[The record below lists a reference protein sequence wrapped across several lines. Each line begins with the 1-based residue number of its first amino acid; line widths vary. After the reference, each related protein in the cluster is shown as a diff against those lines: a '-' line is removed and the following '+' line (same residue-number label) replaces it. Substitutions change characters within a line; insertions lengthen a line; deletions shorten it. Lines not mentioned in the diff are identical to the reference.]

1 MKTRTKLKITQALVN
16 MKLNALAAFTLC
28 AFGFFGTVQGA
39 GRYLKVDYPASTNPN
54 ELRIAATYTLWIP
67 DGVKTIRGIIVHQ
80 HGAGMTASKEGSTA
94 AYDLHWQSLAAKWD
108 CALLGPCYH
117 VLNDGDL
124 GEAGSE
130 YWFDPR
136 RGSDK
141 TFLKALNDL
150 AVKSDHPEL
159 ATVPWVLWGHSAGAG
174 WAEVIAAM
182 HPERVIAVYHRSG
195 SAFVWNYKPD
205 EYPPVAIPAAAFAI
219 PRMCT
224 VGAKENGLIKILLAT
239 FENYRTNGAPV
250 GYAADPRTGHEC
262 GDSRYFAIPF
272 LDACLAMRLPDKKS
286 KDQTL
291 KPVDMSKGWLA
302 PLNGDTAMLAANFH
316 GKLDESVWLPNEA
329 VAKEWM
335 EYVKTGEVSDFTPP
349 PTPVNVKVVQNGD
362 QGTVITWD
370 AAADFES
377 GIGSFI
383 VLRDGKEFAKVPENP
398 IGKFGRPLFQSM
410 TYHDTPDQ
418 PLPEMRYAD
427 ALAKAGE
434 KHTYAVIT
442 VNSVGLRS
450 MPSANAQ

>member
-1 MKTRTKLKITQALVN
+1 MKTRIKLKIAPVLTN
-16 MKLNALAAFTLC
+16 MKFNALAAFTLY
-28 AFGFFGTVQGA
+28 AFGFLGTVRGEGQ
-39 GRYLKVDYPASTNPN
+39 YFKVDYPASTNPN
-54 ELRIAATYTLWIP
+54 ELKIAATYTLWIP
-67 DGVKTIRGIIVHQ
+67 DGVKTIRGVIVHQ
-80 HGAGMTASKEGSTA
+80 HGASITASKEGSTA
-94 AYDLHWQSLAAKWD
+94 AYDLHWQALAAKWD

-150 AVKSDHPEL
+150 AAKSNHPEL
-159 ATVPWVLWGHSAGAG
+159 ATVPWALWGHSAGAG
-174 WAEVIAAM
+174 WAESIAAM

-195 SAFVWNYKPD
+195 SIFVWNYKPD
-205 EYPPVAIPAAAFAI
+205 EYPPFPIPTAAFAI

-224 VGAKENGLIKILLAT
+224 VGAKENGLIRILLAT

-272 LDACLAMRLPDKKS
+272 LDACLAMRLPDRGS

-291 KPVDMSKGWLA
+291 KPADISKGWMA
-302 PLNGDTAMLAANFH
+302 PLNGDTAMPATNFH
-316 GKLDESVWLPNEA
+316 GKLEESLWLPNEG
-329 VAKEWM
+329 VAKAWM
-335 EYVKTGEVSDFTPP
+335 EYVKTGAVSDFTPP
-349 PTPVNVKVVQNGD
+349 PSPFNVKVVQNGD
-362 QGTVITWD
+362 QGTAITWD
-370 AAADFES
+370 ATADFES
-377 GIGSFI
+377 GIGGFI

-418 PLPEMRYAD
+418 PLPEMRYVD

-450 MPSANAQ
+450 IQFAVTP